1 MRVLGFD
8 TATRSTAVA
17 VLDSESGA
25 VHERRDQPPA
35 QGRPRHTTRLLPL
48 AAQTLADAGTDWSG
62 VGLIAVGTGPGT
74 FTGIRIGVASARALA
89 RARQLPIAGVSTLQ
103 ALAASAARSW
113 TGAELLLAVLDA
125 RRGELFA
132 AGWDPAEV
140 GRAGAE
146 PVLAPRAIAPEAL
159 ADELA
164 GSAERWLAVG
174 DGALA
179 YRPAMEGAGARVPAG
194 DSPLHRVSAGEICRL
209 ALTARAGAAGDVRP
223 DYLREPDA
231 KMRRGRVTARSRTT
245 HPAVSPARPDAER
258 RRSA

>member
-8 TATRSTAVA
+8 TATRTTVVA
-17 VLDSESGA
+17 VLDTESGT
-25 VHERRDQPPA
+25 VHERRDDPPA
-35 QGRPRHTTRLLPL
+35 EGRPRHTTRLLPL
-48 AAQTLADAGTDWSG
+48 AVQTLADAGTDWSG

-74 FTGIRIGVASARALA
+74 FTGIRIGVASARALG
-89 RARQLPIAGVSTLQ
+89 RARQLPIAGVSSLQ
-103 ALAASAARSW
+103 ALAASAAGSRA
-113 TGAELLLAVLDA
+113 GAELLLAVLDA
-125 RRGELFA
+125 RRGEVFA
-132 AGWDPAEV
+132 AGWDPGEV

-146 PVLAPRAIAPEAL
+146 PVLSPRALAPEAL

-164 GSAERWLAVG
+164 GSAARWLAVG

-179 YRPAMEGAGARVPAG
+179 HRPAIERAGARVPDD

-209 ALTARAGAAGDVRP
+209 ALTAGAGAAGDVRP

-231 KMRRGRVTARSRTT
+231 KMRRGRVTARGRTT
-245 HPAVSPARPDAER
+245 HAADCQATDAER